1 LKSIYTSFPIQL
13 LIMQIR
19 SHHLLLFLWISLFL
33 MVGGVMGT
41 KFGLHYLFL
50 DPEYLGQ
57 TGFLSYF
64 IIGIAFGCF
73 FLTWNLT
80 SYLLLAHD
88 FPFLATLGRP
98 FTKFCI
104 NNFLVP
110 LSFLLFYV
118 GAIASFKNGEENL
131 LGIFIDGLGLLTGM
145 LFLGFIYFFYFKH
158 TNRDISYYQLHLKNV
173 PNLAKAIRP
182 GRRDV
187 DIDYIKQ
194 DKNRKVVKT
203 FLNESLRPRL
213 VRSVAHYDSK
223 LLMDIFRQNHLNA
236 LVIQLITILLLMFL
250 GLLTD
255 YPAFRLP
262 AGASILF
269 FLSITTAVIG
279 ALTYWL
285 NRWLVTSII
294 ILLFVV
300 NFLTSHNIG
309 YTLNKAYGMDYEQEL
324 VDYNLDQLQSLIHR
338 DKVKVDQQVTMA
350 ILERWKAKNTILGQ
364 EQKPKMVILSTSGG
378 GLTSAA
384 WVLRSVLQAD
394 SLLGGQLLDQTVL
407 MTGSSGGVLG
417 SAYIRE
423 LQLQQL
429 SNPGTNIYDS
439 IHLENITKD
448 LLNPVTFML
457 VANDLFVPWT
467 TFEYQG
473 KHYYKD
479 RGYIFEKQINENTN
493 DILDKP
499 LADYRVFEQQAQIP
513 MLYITPAILNDG
525 RKLYISP
532 QGVSFMMTPPIG
544 VTQPGSVAIDGVD
557 FGGLFQDHAADSLRF
572 LTALR
577 MNATFPY
584 ILPGVNLP
592 SQPAIEVM
600 DAGFVD
606 NFGLLPASRFL
617 LVFKDWILENT
628 SGVVLLQVRSVPK
641 NKEIGEAERKGI
653 VSSLLNPI
661 EMAGQIFVRQK
672 FEQDAHLGYLY
683 EAFDP
688 TFFHHIQFDYLF
700 EELPG
705 NDQASISFHL
715 TRKEKEHIFRAIQ
728 TNHYQQSLQEL
739 MQALKDT
746 TSEKVLENPTTK

>member
-1 LKSIYTSFPIQL
+1 
-13 LIMQIR
+13 MQIR

-57 TGFLSYF
+57 TGFLSYC

-80 SYLLLAHD
+80 SYLLLAHS
-88 FPFLATLGRP
+88 FPFLATLKRP

-110 LSFLLFYV
+110 LSFLLFYL
-118 GAIASFKNGEENL
+118 GAIASFKNSEENIFQIL
-131 LGIFIDGLGLLTGM
+131 LDGLGFLTGM
-145 LFLGFIYFFYFKH
+145 LFLGFLYFFYFKH
-158 TNRDISYYQLHLKNV
+158 TNRDISYYQLQLKNV

-182 GRRDV
+182 GRRDIDV
-187 DIDYIKQ
+187 DYIKQ
-194 DKNRKVVKT
+194 DKNRQVVKT
-203 FLNESLRPRL
+203 FLNEALRPRL

-223 LLMDIFRQNHLNA
+223 LLLDIFRQNHLNA
-236 LVIQLITILLLMFL
+236 LVIQLMTILLLMFL

-255 YPAFRLP
+255 FPAFRLP

-285 NRWLVTSII
+285 NRWLVTTII
-294 ILLFVV
+294 TLLFVV
-300 NFLTSHNIG
+300 NFLTSHNIA
-309 YTLNKAYGMDYEQEL
+309 YTLNKAYGLNYDKEH
-324 VDYNLDQLQSLIHR
+324 VDYNLQQLQNLIQTAHVEE
-338 DKVKVDQQVTMA
+338 DINATLA
-350 ILERWKAKNTILGQ
+350 ILEQWKTKNTQ
-364 EQKPKMVILSTSGG
+364 ADSMQKPKMIILSTSGG

-394 SLLGGQLLDQTVL
+394 SLLSGQLLDQTVL

-417 SAYIRE
+417 SAYMRE
-423 LQLQQL
+423 LRLQQL
-429 SNPGTNIYDS
+429 TQPELNIYDP

-457 VANDLFVPWT
+457 VANDLFIPWT

-473 KHYYKD
+473 KDYHKD
-479 RGYIFEKQINENTN
+479 RGYIFEKQINENTQG
-493 DILDKP
+493 ILDKP
-499 LADYRVFEQQAQIP
+499 LGAYRNYEQSAQIP

-525 RKLYISP
+525 RKLYVSP

-544 VTQPGSVAIDGVD
+544 IDQPGSVAIDGVD
-557 FGGLFQDHAADSLRF
+557 FGGLFKEHRADSLRF

-584 ILPGVNLP
+584 ILPGVHLP

-606 NFGLLPASRFL
+606 NFGVLPASRFL

-628 SGVVLLQVRSVPK
+628 SGVVLLQVRSVPE
-641 NKEIGEAERKGI
+641 NKEIGEAKRKGI
-653 VSSLLNPI
+653 VSALLNPI

-688 TFFHHIQFDYLF
+688 SFFHHIQFDYLF

-705 NDQASISFHL
+705 KEQASISFHL
-715 TRKEKEHIFRAIQ
+715 TRKEKEHIFKATQ
-728 TNHYQQSLQEL
+728 TDHYQKSVKELQDIL
-739 MQALKDT
+739 RK
-746 TSEKVLENPTTK
+746 